1 MTKFEVLVASDKQ
14 FQMFI
19 LNKVDRPT
27 EFVSV
32 AEDNDLEALK
42 RKAEKLQ
49 LEKGQWVHII
59 DKFTFAIVW
68 EGRVS

>member
-49 LEKGQWVHII
+49 LEKG
-59 DKFTFAIVW
+59 
-68 EGRVS
+68 